1 MNSNNNK
8 VAIVTGGAKNIG
20 RATCI
25 ELAKLDFNIL
35 IHANTDKIGAEET
48 KTLVDDYNVNSRII
62 IGDLTDKNF
71 ADDLVNEA
79 SKIGNL
85 SVLVNNASQRNF
97 FKFEDMTY
105 EDWRHILNI
114 NLDAVFLTCKKAI
127 PLMKKNSWGRIVN
140 LGGLSAH
147 IGAIGRSHVVTSKL
161 AVVGFTRALAT
172 EYAGTGITVNCV
184 VPGLID
190 TVRGKSAGQGLVH
203 PTHSDPPIGRK
214 GKPIE
219 VAKMISN
226 LCDENSDFINGQTV
240 HVNGG
245 SFFS

>member
-1 MNSNNNK
+1 MNRNFKK

-20 RATCI
+20 RATCV
-25 ELAKLDFNIL
+25 ELAKLNFNIL
-35 IHANTDKIGAEET
+35 IHANTDKTGAQET
-48 KTLVDDYNVNSRII
+48 KSLVDDHKVNSRVV
-62 IGDLTDKNF
+62 IGDLTDQNF
-71 ADDLVNEA
+71 VNDLVNEA
-79 SKIGNL
+79 SKLGDL

-97 FKFEDMTY
+97 VKFEDMTFD
-105 EDWRHILNI
+105 DWRHIFNI

-127 PLMKKNSWGRIVN
+127 PLMRNHSWGRIVN

-172 EYAGTGITVNCV
+172 EYAGTGITINCV

-190 TVRGKSAGQGLVH
+190 TIRGKSAGQGLVH
-203 PTHSDPPIGRK
+203 PTHSGPPIGRK

-219 VAKMISN
+219 VAKMTKN
-226 LCDENSDFINGQTV
+226 LCDENSDFINGQTI

-245 SFFS
+245 SFFC

>member
-1 MNSNNNK
+1 MSDMKQK
-8 VAIVTGGAKNIG
+8 VAIVTGAAKNIG

-25 ELAKLDFNIL
+25 ELAKLKFNII
-35 IHANTDKIGAEET
+35 IHANTDLQGAEET
-48 KTLVDDYNVNSRII
+48 LTLVKKYGVEAQVIV
-62 IGDLTDKNF
+62 GDLTEEHFVDTLISSSLKF
-71 ADDLVNEA
+71 G
-79 SKIGNL
+79 IL

-105 EDWRHILNI
+105 EDWRNVLNI
-114 NLDAVFLTCKKAI
+114 NLDAVFLTCKRAI
-127 PLMKKNSWGRIVN
+127 PLMKENSWGRIVN

-147 IGAIGRSHVVTSKL
+147 IGAVGRSHVVTSKL

-172 EYAGTGITVNCV
+172 EYAGTGITINCV

-219 VAKMISN
+219 VAKMIKN
-226 LCDENSDFINGQTV
+226 LCDENSDFINGQTI

-245 SFFS
+245 SFFC